1 MRYWRTMLQRFLAK
15 LSFSSKQ
22 GKNNAPQW
30 SVKNQH
36 LLNNMNEIQLLNGHT
51 DIVRLLVRIDASR
64 CVLEK
69 GANSFHPFCGYFG
82 PFTIILVL
90 SCKMS
95 NSSSAFTQLIE
106 R

>member
-1 MRYWRTMLQRFLAK
+1 MLQRFLAK

-64 CVLEK
+64 YAWIDKHAFRSFPILFCSIYLSSCAVLQEARAK
-69 GANSFHPFCGYFG
+69 KCH
-82 PFTIILVL
+82 
-90 SCKMS
+90 
-95 NSSSAFTQLIE
+95 
-106 R
+106 

>member
-1 MRYWRTMLQRFLAK
+1 MLQRFLAK

-22 GKNNAPQW
+22 GKNNAPLW

-64 CVLEK
+64 CVEDLEDWLLAFSRSI
-69 GANSFHPFCGYFG
+69 GAIY
-82 PFTIILVL
+82 L
-90 SCKMS
+90 SLYPS
-95 NSSSAFTQLIE
+95 PQEEAVFQ
-106 R
+106 